1 MNYKSFCRIFS
12 HTILI
17 LSVSFLYGKPESHS
31 EKVTFLGVSASTLPE
46 RMSEQLNLP
55 SGIHLSVD
63 QVSPGSPA
71 DSAGLKVYD
80 VLLHFNDQILINSA
94 QLKALVRMKR
104 AGDLIDLK
112 ILRKGNPVNLKVTL
126 SEVEKPI
133 MSKNSH
139 VFGLR
144 NTDIFSGDP
153 FSSNLD
159 QIMPNL
165 DPSIR
170 DLLKELNKHSFS
182 QLPGKQNRDPGVDP
196 DNPLH
201 GPNSN
206 TQDSHSFTF
215 SSEQKHITTSDE
227 QGTLEYTVKNN
238 KKHFRAISPDGEVL
252 FDGPVTTD
260 EEKDN
265 LSPELK
271 KRLEKV
277 EKKF

>member
-1 MNYKSFCRIFS
+1 MNYESFCRIFS

-71 DSAGLKVYD
+71 DIAGLKVYD

-133 MSKNSH
+133 MPKNSH

-153 FSSNLD
+153 FSSNID
-159 QIMPNL
+159 QLMPKF
-165 DPSIR
+165 DPSIW
-170 DLLKELNKHSFS
+170 DLFKKHRYKKLKNINSHKNGLDLGNPIHGSNSHDTKSQSFE
-182 QLPGKQNRDPGVDP
+182 
-196 DNPLH
+196 
-201 GPNSN
+201 
-206 TQDSHSFTF
+206 F
-215 SSEQKHITTSDE
+215 SSELKKTSFSDE
-227 QGTLEYTVKNN
+227 NGIYEYSVEDGVKN
-238 KKHFRAISPDGEVL
+238 FRVTSIDGEVL
-252 FDGPVTTD
+252 FDGSVTHQSD
-260 EEKDN
+260 RDKLPLD
-265 LSPELK
+265 LK
-271 KRLEKV
+271 KKLLEL
-277 EKKF
+277 ENF